1 MQYMI
6 RVEDLEN
13 PERQKELK
21 ETSQIIQLPGDNY
34 LL

>member
-21 ETSQIIQLPGDNY
+21 ETVTDNPVTWR
-34 LL
+34 